1 MDPKIRKISN
11 IMQKAELL
19 IQEELADSPEDAILI
34 ASGLLAVTRNL
45 YVQTLG
51 IDGAVRM
58 FEAVADSFVITE
70 QFLEQIKP
78 TLH

>member
-1 MDPKIRKISN
+1 
-11 IMQKAELL
+11 MQKAELL
-19 IQEELADSPEDAILI
+19 IQEELADAPEDAVLI

-51 IDGAVRM
+51 IDGAVKM
-58 FEAVADSFVITE
+58 FEAVADSFVVTE